1 MGGVDEAEAEAEGR
15 DGPGCCSAGTCSVPA
30 RGTSEE
36 VPPLPLALS
45 NSGEVEEER
54 DVVEDVLDDEE

>member
-1 MGGVDEAEAEAEGR
+1 MGGVDEAEGR
-15 DGPGCCSAGTCSVPA
+15 DGPGCCSAGTFSGPA

-36 VPPLPLALS
+36 APPLPLALS

>member
-15 DGPGCCSAGTCSVPA
+15 DGPGCCSCSGPA

-36 VPPLPLALS
+36 ASPPTLALS

-54 DVVEDVLDDEE
+54 EVVEDVLEDEE